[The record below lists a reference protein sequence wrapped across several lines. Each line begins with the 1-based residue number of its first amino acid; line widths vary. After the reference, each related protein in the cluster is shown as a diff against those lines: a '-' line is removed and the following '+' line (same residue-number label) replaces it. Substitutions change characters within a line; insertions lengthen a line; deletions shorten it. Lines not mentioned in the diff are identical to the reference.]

1 MDRSRQQ
8 PTMLDHHILVSSADF
23 AARELGDRDIP
34 ALQQFYHENPDYF
47 LIANGMP
54 VRDDEAQ
61 REFDDL
67 PPPYMPFNRRYIVG
81 FYDNNNKLI
90 GMTDVLSDFLA
101 PEVWQI
107 SFFIVATS
115 LHGSGKPRAM
125 YDQLENW
132 IARNGAQWAR
142 LGVIINNTKAERF
155 WEKHGYTEV
164 RKRLG
169 VKFGCVVHDLRVMVK
184 PFNYATLDEYL
195 QRVERDRP
203 ESTLP

>member
-1 MDRSRQQ
+1 MQA
-8 PTMLDHHILVSSADF
+8 HHILVSSEWF
-23 AARELGDRDIP
+23 SARELGDRDIP
-34 ALQQFYHENPDYF
+34 ALQQFFEDNPGYF
-47 LIANGMP
+47 DIANGFP

-67 PPPYMPFNRRYIVG
+67 PPPEMPFNRRYLIG
-81 FYDNNNKLI
+81 FYDNDDKLI

-115 LHGSGKPRAM
+115 LHGSGNTRAM

-132 IARNGAQWAR
+132 IERNGAQWIR
-142 LGVIINNTKAERF
+142 LGVIINNHKAERF
-155 WEKHGYTEV
+155 WEKCGYTEI
-164 RKRLG
+164 RKRLA
-169 VKFGCVVHDLRVMVK
+169 VKFGSQIHDLRVMVK

-195 QRVERDRP
+195 ERVAWDRP
-203 ESTLP
+203 ESTTA